1 MVASHDRLRRL
12 HTATYR
18 LEVRGPK
25 WKLQMILA
33 DQVWCEV
40 TPVICVPWLIRV
52 TCMQRQNANMWS
64 LQTWGFFFV
73 SQYFM
78 WFVALLIVPNDSR
91 CLRLTCLFCFGHFA
105 PQVAR
110 CLSSSSKWWFGTASG
125 RHARVSVWQ
134 NGRKLC
140 TENDLRLANKRRM
153 PQPSG

>member
-1 MVASHDRLRRL
+1 MTGYVDFIPQHTDLKSGAQSESCRWFWQTKCGAKWHLWFVFPDWYAWPACSDRMQ
-12 HTATYR
+12 TCEVCK
-18 LEVRGPK
+18 LEV
-25 WKLQMILA
+25 
-33 DQVWCEV
+33 
-40 TPVICVPWLIRV
+40 
-52 TCMQRQNANMWS
+52 
-64 LQTWGFFFV
+64 FFV

>member
-1 MVASHDRLRRL
+1 MKVADDFGRPSDVRSDTCDLCSLTDTRDLHAATECKHVKFANLR
-12 HTATYR
+12 
-18 LEVRGPK
+18 
-25 WKLQMILA
+25 
-33 DQVWCEV
+33 
-40 TPVICVPWLIRV
+40 
-52 TCMQRQNANMWS
+52 
-64 LQTWGFFFV
+64 FFV

-105 PQVAR
+105 PQAAR